1 MYGSGCQFDD
11 GKFHGG
17 LDFDNFLL
25 LNACLGVGG
34 VEICKRGLSLLVA
47 NCQDEASL
55 KKAGVQNRRH

>member
-25 LNACLGVGG
+25 LNACREVGAGGG

-47 NCQDEASL
+47 NCQ
-55 KKAGVQNRRH
+55 R

>member
-25 LNACLGVGG
+25 LNACREVGGGG

-47 NCQDEASL
+47 NCQ
-55 KKAGVQNRRH
+55 R